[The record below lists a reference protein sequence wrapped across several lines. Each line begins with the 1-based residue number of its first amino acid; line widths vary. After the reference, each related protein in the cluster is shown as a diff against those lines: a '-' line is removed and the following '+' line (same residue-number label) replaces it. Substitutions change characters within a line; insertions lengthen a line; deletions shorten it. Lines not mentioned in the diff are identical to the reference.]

1 MGTEKIKVQKRKER
15 EERELLKK
23 EIAKDS
29 EIRRLK
35 SAKIADEETKLKQAK
50 ANLIL
55 QQQAINQMKAMSDVI
70 VMNCRSP
77 TKAFRIKMPKLSTLA
92 NFMSEIETQTF
103 IPINQQRSLR
113 FFFCL
118 FLFSNIFFL
127 LVPSLHGG
135 SSS

>member
-50 ANLIL
+50 ANQIL
-55 QQQAINQMKAMSDVI
+55 QQQAINQRKAMSDFI

-103 IPINQQRSLR
+103 IPINQQRS
-113 FFFCL
+113 
-118 FLFSNIFFL
+118 
-127 LVPSLHGG
+127 
-135 SSS
+135 